1 MVTLT
6 ADTPSHRTI
15 DTLFDRYA
23 SHHRHPTN
31 KTIHWICVPAIT
43 WTVLALLWALHPIAA
58 LAFAAASLGYYF
70 KLSPPLALG
79 MLVVSSAMLA
89 VCTVVPNLAYTAL
102 AVFVVA
108 WIGQFVGHKI
118 EGSKPSFFEDLHYL
132 LIGPAWLM
140 SFVYSKFGIRY

>member
-1 MVTLT
+1 MTTLT

-23 SHHRHPTN
+23 SHHRNPTN
-31 KTIHWICVPAIT
+31 KLIHWICVPAIT
-43 WTVLALLWALHPIAA
+43 WTALALLWALHPLAA
-58 LAFAAASLGYYF
+58 LAFAGASLGYYL

-79 MLVVSSAMLA
+79 MLAVSSTMLA

-102 AVFVVA
+102 AIFVVA
-108 WIGQFVGHKI
+108 WIGQFIGHKI

-132 LIGPAWLM
+132 LVGPAWLM
-140 SFVYSKFGIRY
+140 SFVYRRLGLRY